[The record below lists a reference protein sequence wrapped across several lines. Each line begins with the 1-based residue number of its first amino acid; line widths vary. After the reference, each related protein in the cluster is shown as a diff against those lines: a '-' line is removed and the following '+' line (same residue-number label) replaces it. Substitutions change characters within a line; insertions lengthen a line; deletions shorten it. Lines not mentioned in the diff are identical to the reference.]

1 MMKHNMKAVI
11 IATTVWLML
20 FAPLSPIIQ
29 SANAQTRR
37 SNAAKTQKYVPSAKP
52 GTPAYYRNPNVRGE
66 ILDYMRRNGLR
77 VGNPSELQVGGDPQ
91 VDRSLGE
98 DVAPAQDDEQDILV
112 DDILTETG
120 RSYIDLETVSRSGRL
135 YVYRITRGYR
145 DIHGELITVRRVKI
159 TKTIVMTINCGNA
172 TWEVRAGYTFD
183 ASCKP
188 LAQPRV
194 TSHDE
199 TDSNGYT
206 IRVTETDDGC
216 KVITDR
222 QVITKPVPTQDCQ
235 CIPGNP
241 TGVYF
246 RVGSNVLP
254 VNAPYME
261 DVNQLRKM
269 PTFTVEQVAAD
280 IKAGVIAKFG
290 DANGQNSKIDW
301 MAEIRSKLPEIVGE
315 QLVYLRV
322 EVDPCINAQGTHD
335 VTFQALFKN
344 QKKGGLWKWIKGHWW
359 VFVIPVA
366 IFIGYEVFKGGD
378 LKKITP
384 VPPRITPP

>member
-20 FAPLSPIIQ
+20 FAPLTPIIQ

-37 SNAAKTQKYVPSAKP
+37 SNAAKTQKYVPSATP
-52 GTPAYYRNPNVRGE
+52 GTPAYYRSLNVRGE
-66 ILDYMRRNGLR
+66 VLDFMRRNGLR
-77 VGNPSELQVGGDPQ
+77 VGTPAELKVGGDPQ
-91 VDRSLGE
+91 VDSTLGE
-98 DVAPAQDDEQDILV
+98 VISEPQDDEEDVLV
-112 DDILTETG
+112 DDILAETG
-120 RSYIDLETVSRSGRL
+120 KSFIDLETVSRSGRL
-135 YVYRITRGYR
+135 YAYRITKGYR
-145 DIHGELITVRRVKI
+145 DIHGNLIKVRRIKVF
-159 TKTIVMTINCGNA
+159 KTIVMTINCGNA
-172 TWEVRAGYTFD
+172 TWEVRAQYSVNAEDKTCYVH
-183 ASCKP
+183 AP
-188 LAQPRV
+188 VEIENRRV
-194 TSHDE
+194 Y
-199 TDSNGYT
+199 NGSVIVSKTYDVGCDQT
-206 IRVTETDDGC
+206 VT
-216 KVITDR
+216 V
-222 QVITKPVPTQDCQ
+222 PVEQAPAKECE

-261 DVNQLRKM
+261 DVNRLRKL

-384 VPPRITPP
+384 RTPRITPP